1 MIDMSLTEAFDAGLM
16 WGLWMGVLI
25 GIVIALGIEYLRHGR
40 LYDDYDRLQQEM
52 WADIREYD
60 EKWRKYD
67 DREQMED
74 QRTS

>member
-40 LYDDYDRLQQEM
+40 LYDDYDRLQQEI
-52 WADIREYD
+52 WAWESSMVASED
-60 EKWRKYD
+60 KWRKKD
-67 DREQMED
+67 DRE
-74 QRTS
+74 